1 MVVLRKRKAEPSAS
15 SNGLQAFLEAS
26 ADCKRL
32 LIFTGSG
39 LSATSGMSTF
49 STRGGLYERAQKRF
63 AVQDGKKLFTFAF
76 FEKQRLEAMAFFA
89 DIYAEAKRAK
99 PSLGHRALASVA
111 AQGKLQR
118 HYTLN
123 IDGLAQAV
131 GLSTWHPVKKPT
143 GQTLEMHGSIRE
155 MVCPECG
162 HVTDLTAQ
170 LLRAVRAKTALPCP
184 KCREANLRM
193 RIMLYDDGEADVIT
207 PDDVFDVLEEDVRDA
222 DMILWV
228 GISFQQSASTA
239 YFRRVRGYLQE
250 AGRLQTCKQAVI
262 NLSEDCLWNL
272 LSSCSNVDNLNVM
285 EVLASADEAMP
296 ALAERLA
303 GVPPSFSAAPA
314 VPSHASAP
322 SRLPSSATQLVAA
335 ESRPVSA
342 PAAKRH
348 AGVPP
353 SMSVPAG
360 PSHAS
365 AAADSGGLPVQL
377 VPEAMHPT
385 STSAAERPAGSPPS
399 TSAPAVLSESLA
411 PVSAVSMPEQHALE
425 MQHVSATDAAPLNG
439 HAPMSEQAAVSM
451 HDGSGE
457 TPVARPGKGAVL
469 APSPCS
475 TVADE
480 TSPRQAT
487 APVGDGSRLRPMS
500 SAALSESPA
509 ALAMPTREDLAQE

>member
-1 MVVLRKRKAEPSAS
+1 MVVLRKRKLAEPSAS
-15 SNGLQAFLEAS
+15 ETGLQSLLDAAAS
-26 ADCKRL
+26 CKHL

-63 AVQDGKKLFTFAF
+63 AVQDGKKLFTYAF
-76 FEKQRLEAMAFFA
+76 FEKQRLNAMAFFA

-99 PSLGHRALASVA
+99 PSPGHKALAGIA

-131 GLSTWHPVKKPT
+131 GLSTWHSQKNPT

-162 HVTDLTAQ
+162 HVTDLTAP
-170 LLRAVRAKTALPCP
+170 LLRAVRLKTALPCQ
-184 KCREANLRM
+184 KCHEADLRM

-207 PDDVFDVLEEDVRDA
+207 PDDVFDVLEEDVRNA

-250 AGRLQTCKQAVI
+250 SGRLETCKQAVI

-296 ALAERLA
+296 ALAARLA
-303 GVPPSFSAAPA
+303 GTHP
-314 VPSHASAP
+314 
-322 SRLPSSATQLVAA
+322 
-335 ESRPVSA
+335 
-342 PAAKRH
+342 
-348 AGVPP
+348 
-353 SMSVPAG
+353 
-360 PSHAS
+360 AS
-365 AAADSGGLPVQL
+365 AASSASAV
-377 VPEAMHPT
+377 T
-385 STSAAERPAGSPPS
+385 SQ
-399 TSAPAVLSESLA
+399 TSAPE
-411 PVSAVSMPEQHALE
+411 
-425 MQHVSATDAAPLNG
+425 G
-439 HAPMSEQAAVSM
+439 
-451 HDGSGE
+451 
-457 TPVARPGKGAVL
+457 VAGFEGRGP
-469 APSPCS
+469 
-475 TVADE
+475 
-480 TSPRQAT
+480 
-487 APVGDGSRLRPMS
+487 S

-509 ALAMPTREDLAQE
+509 ALAMPAREEQAPAEAARTSEPVVDTCMSPTLPDIPGSHAMPASGEQPPEESNIGSSALSDAGMSLVPPHSSAGLPISVLDGGIDGRSDALPD